1 MILDVHANFIVYT
14 IYYFNKHK
22 HYLKIY
28 GYLIDS
34 ITDGEKEEQ
43 AELPL
48 SKTGNLDPV
57 EFLVNFLIGIFVCC
71 LDDKE
76 KSEDSNKEKDE
87 ALVNKGK

>member
-1 MILDVHANFIVYT
+1 MILDVYIT

-34 ITDGEKEEQ
+34 IADGKQEEQ

-48 SKTGNLDPV
+48 SKTGNLAPPPPL
-57 EFLVNFLIGIFVCC
+57 EFLLNFLIGIFVCC

-76 KSEDSNKEKDE
+76 KLEDSNKEKDE
-87 ALVNKGK
+87 ALVNKGQ